1 MGQDVL
7 LSHFVWCSYCSLWSS
22 WLPETASLALLTT
35 FSTMSGWVLIA
46 AIPILIT
53 AEGQDQLEN
62 EGQQQKADTEAD
74 ALIEGLVPVDVHL
87 DDEIDVVDGDQQ
99 QKELPAAAVQ
109 LLTQHIGVVDG
120 DDALPALTAH
130 LLEDHPLRHQRQ
142 DTDNQ
147 AQNHTI
153 LSPFLFLQNVQNTP
167 YVPSAS
173 ISDFLQKSTDFLKNR
188 QKFHCSL
195 WA

>member
-1 MGQDVL
+1 MQL
-7 LSHFVWCSYCSLWSS
+7 L
-22 WLPETASLALLTT
+22 LLVVVPVA
-35 FSTMSGWVLIA
+35 GNGILGLVDHILHHVGLGIGIA
-46 AIPILIT
+46 TIPILLT

-74 ALIEGLVPVDVHL
+74 ALIEGLGPVDVHL
-87 DDEIDVVDGDQQ
+87 DDEID
-99 QKELPAAAVQ
+99 
-109 LLTQHIGVVDG
+109 VVDG

-130 LLEDHPLRHQRQ
+130 LLEDHPLCHQRQ
-142 DTDNQ
+142 DADNQ
-147 AQNHTI
+147 FQNHTI
-153 LSPFLFLQNVQNTP
+153 LSPFVFLQSAQNTP
-167 YVPSAS
+167 YVSSSS

>member
-1 MGQDVL
+1 MQL
-7 LSHFVWCSYCSLWSS
+7 L
-22 WLPETASLALLTT
+22 LLVVVPVA
-35 FSTMSGWVLIA
+35 GNGILGLVDHILHHVGLGIGIA
-46 AIPILIT
+46 TIPILLT

-74 ALIEGLVPVDVHL
+74 ALIEGLGPVDVHL

-99 QKELPAAAVQ
+99 QKELPAVAVQ
-109 LLTQHIGVVDG
+109 LLTQHLGVVEG

-147 AQNHTI
+147 FQNHTI
-153 LSPFLFLQNVQNTP
+153 LSPFVFLQSAQNTRTSLP
-167 YVPSAS
+167 RVYQIFCKNQP
-173 ISDFLQKSTDFLKNR
+173 IS
-188 QKFHCSL
+188 
-195 WA
+195 